1 LLEYA
6 APPGVDANE
15 GVANNDVG
23 AAHVC
28 LEVPDIGAVHDDL
41 SGDVEFLSPPQTLSN
56 GAQVACPC
64 PRDAGNG
71 HRSAG
76 VGKDNNPPGR
86 TFRRRMTAQHTVT
99 VIGAGDMGH
108 GFATLFTVKGQSVTL
123 VDHRQSNLDEAAER
137 TREVV
142 SFLAEEGE
150 TDRDPDAVVDD
161 IEFTTDLAA
170 GVAGTDLVLE
180 SVPED
185 LSVKQDTYREVA
197 ENAPNT
203 AVLASNT
210 SGIPITDI
218 AEAVPD
224 HAGRVVGC
232 HWWYPPYLLPSVEV
246 VRGEET
252 SDETVE
258 RVRAFLDAVD
268 RKPVMVER
276 DIPGFVWNR
285 IQMAIFR
292 ESLHLV
298 EEGVTSFEDIDRAIR
313 DGYALRTAAIGPF
326 ETMDIAGL
334 DLVQTV
340 LDNLSPHLCDDDE
353 ASPLFEEYLDE
364 GRGGIHDGAGF
375 YDYDHNPEEVTHDR
389 DETVM
394 ALRRAREKLGE

>member
-1 LLEYA
+1 
-6 APPGVDANE
+6 
-15 GVANNDVG
+15 
-23 AAHVC
+23 
-28 LEVPDIGAVHDDL
+28 
-41 SGDVEFLSPPQTLSN
+41 
-56 GAQVACPC
+56 
-64 PRDAGNG
+64 
-71 HRSAG
+71 
-76 VGKDNNPPGR
+76 
-86 TFRRRMTAQHTVT
+86 MTAQHTVA

-108 GFATLFTVKGQSVTL
+108 GFVTLFTVKGQSVTL
-123 VDHRQSNLDEAAER
+123 IDHRQSNLDNATER
-137 TREVV
+137 IREVA

-150 TDRDPDAVVDD
+150 TDRDPDAVVDG

-170 GVAGTDLVLE
+170 GVADADFVLE

-185 LSVKQDTYREVA
+185 LSVKQDTHQEVA
-197 ENAPNT
+197 EHAPET

-224 HAGRVVGC
+224 HAERVVGC
-232 HWWYPPYLLPSVEV
+232 HWWYPPYLLPSVEI

-252 SDETVE
+252 TDETVG
-258 RVRAFLDAVD
+258 RVRDFLDAVD

-276 DIPGFVWNR
+276 DVPGFVWNR

-298 EEGVTSFEDIDRAIR
+298 EEGVTSFEGIDRAIR

-326 ETMDIAGL
+326 ETIDIAGL

-340 LDNLSPHLCDDDE
+340 LGNLSPHLCDDDE
-353 ASPLFEEYLDE
+353 VSPLFEEYLDD

-375 YDYDHNPEEVTHDR
+375 YDYDRSPEEVTHDR

-394 ALRRAREKLGE
+394 ALRRAREELEE

>member
-1 LLEYA
+1 
-6 APPGVDANE
+6 
-15 GVANNDVG
+15 
-23 AAHVC
+23 
-28 LEVPDIGAVHDDL
+28 
-41 SGDVEFLSPPQTLSN
+41 
-56 GAQVACPC
+56 
-64 PRDAGNG
+64 
-71 HRSAG
+71 
-76 VGKDNNPPGR
+76 
-86 TFRRRMTAQHTVT
+86 
-99 VIGAGDMGH
+99 MGH
-108 GFATLFTVKGQSVTL
+108 GFATLFAVKGQSVTL
-123 VDHRQSNLDEAAER
+123 VDHRESNLDDAAER
-137 TREVV
+137 IREVV

-150 TDRDPDAVVDD
+150 ADPDPDAVVDD
-161 IEFTTDLAA
+161 TEFTTDLAA
-170 GVAGTDLVLE
+170 GVADADLVLE

-185 LSVKQDTYREVA
+185 LSVKRDTYREVA
-197 ENAPNT
+197 EHAPDT

-218 AEAVPD
+218 AAAVPD

-252 SDETVE
+252 TDETVG
-258 RVRAFLDAVD
+258 RVRDFLDAVD

-276 DIPGFVWNR
+276 DVPGFVWNR

-334 DLVQTV
+334 DLVRTV
-340 LDNLSPHLCDDDE
+340 LGNLSPHLCDDDE
-353 ASPLFEEYLDE
+353 ASPLFEEYLEE

-375 YDYDHNPEEVTHDR
+375 YDYDRSPGEITHDR

-394 ALRRAREKLGE
+394 ALRRAREELEE

>member
-1 LLEYA
+1 
-6 APPGVDANE
+6 
-15 GVANNDVG
+15 
-23 AAHVC
+23 
-28 LEVPDIGAVHDDL
+28 
-41 SGDVEFLSPPQTLSN
+41 
-56 GAQVACPC
+56 
-64 PRDAGNG
+64 
-71 HRSAG
+71 
-76 VGKDNNPPGR
+76 
-86 TFRRRMTAQHTVT
+86 MTARHTVA

-108 GFATLFTVKGQSVTL
+108 GFATLFAVKGQSVTL
-123 VDHRQSNLDEAAER
+123 VDHRQSNLDDAAER
-137 TREVV
+137 IREVV

-150 TDRDPDAVVDD
+150 ADRDPDAVVDD
-161 IEFTTDLAA
+161 TEFTTDLAA
-170 GVAGTDLVLE
+170 GVADADLVLE

-185 LSVKQDTYREVA
+185 LSVKRDTYREVA
-197 ENAPNT
+197 EHAPDT

-218 AEAVPD
+218 AAAVPD

-252 SDETVE
+252 TDETVG
-258 RVRAFLDAVD
+258 RVRDFLDAVD
-268 RKPVMVER
+268 RKPVMVKR

-334 DLVQTV
+334 DLVRTV
-340 LDNLSPHLCDDDE
+340 LGNLSPHLCDDDE
-353 ASPLFEEYLDE
+353 ASPLFEEYLE
-364 GRGGIHDGAGF
+364 KGRGGIHDGAGF
-375 YDYDHNPEEVTHDR
+375 YDYDRSPGKITHDR

-394 ALRRAREKLGE
+394 ALRRAGEELEERRSSRWGNCRRRRHRRSALAWLQHEKSESPEGSRGSNAVAETLGRSVTTAGTASAARMAGGAYRSVASTPAGTPSNRPNR

>member
-1 LLEYA
+1 
-6 APPGVDANE
+6 
-15 GVANNDVG
+15 
-23 AAHVC
+23 
-28 LEVPDIGAVHDDL
+28 
-41 SGDVEFLSPPQTLSN
+41 
-56 GAQVACPC
+56 
-64 PRDAGNG
+64 
-71 HRSAG
+71 
-76 VGKDNNPPGR
+76 
-86 TFRRRMTAQHTVT
+86 MTARHTVA

-108 GFATLFTVKGQSVTL
+108 GFATLFAVKGQSVTL
-123 VDHRQSNLDEAAER
+123 VDHRQSNLDDAAER
-137 TREVV
+137 IREVV

-150 TDRDPDAVVDD
+150 ADRDPDAVVDD
-161 IEFTTDLAA
+161 TEFTTDLAA
-170 GVAGTDLVLE
+170 GVADADLVLE

-185 LSVKQDTYREVA
+185 LSVKRDTYREVA
-197 ENAPNT
+197 EHAPDT

-218 AEAVPD
+218 AAAVPD

-252 SDETVE
+252 TDETVG
-258 RVRAFLDAVD
+258 RVRDFLDAVD

-276 DIPGFVWNR
+276 DVPGFVWNR

-334 DLVQTV
+334 DLVRTV
-340 LDNLSPHLCDDDE
+340 LGNLSPHLCDDDE
-353 ASPLFEEYLDE
+353 ASPLFEEYLE
-364 GRGGIHDGAGF
+364 KGRGGIHDGAGF
-375 YDYDHNPEEVTHDR
+375 YDYDRSPGEITHDR

-394 ALRRAREKLGE
+394 ALRRAREKLEE

>member
-1 LLEYA
+1 
-6 APPGVDANE
+6 
-15 GVANNDVG
+15 
-23 AAHVC
+23 
-28 LEVPDIGAVHDDL
+28 
-41 SGDVEFLSPPQTLSN
+41 
-56 GAQVACPC
+56 
-64 PRDAGNG
+64 
-71 HRSAG
+71 
-76 VGKDNNPPGR
+76 
-86 TFRRRMTAQHTVT
+86 
-99 VIGAGDMGH
+99 MGH
-108 GFATLFTVKGQSVTL
+108 GFATLFAVKGQSVTL
-123 VDHRQSNLDEAAER
+123 VDHRQSNLDDAAER
-137 TREVV
+137 IREVV

-150 TDRDPDAVVDD
+150 ADPDPDAVVDD
-161 IEFTTDLAA
+161 TEFTTDLAA
-170 GVAGTDLVLE
+170 GVADADLVLE

-185 LSVKQDTYREVA
+185 LSVKRDTYREVA
-197 ENAPNT
+197 EHAPDT

-218 AEAVPD
+218 AAAVPD

-252 SDETVE
+252 TDETVG
-258 RVRAFLDAVD
+258 RVRDFLDAVD

-276 DIPGFVWNR
+276 DVPGFVWNR

-334 DLVQTV
+334 DLVRTV
-340 LDNLSPHLCDDDE
+340 LGNLSPHLCDDDE
-353 ASPLFEEYLDE
+353 ASPLFEEYLEE

-375 YDYDHNPEEVTHDR
+375 YDYDRSPGEITHDR

-394 ALRRAREKLGE
+394 ALRRAREELEE

>member
-1 LLEYA
+1 
-6 APPGVDANE
+6 
-15 GVANNDVG
+15 
-23 AAHVC
+23 
-28 LEVPDIGAVHDDL
+28 
-41 SGDVEFLSPPQTLSN
+41 
-56 GAQVACPC
+56 
-64 PRDAGNG
+64 
-71 HRSAG
+71 
-76 VGKDNNPPGR
+76 
-86 TFRRRMTAQHTVT
+86 
-99 VIGAGDMGH
+99 MGH

-137 TREVV
+137 IREVV

-150 TDRDPDAVVDD
+150 TDRDPNAVVDD

-185 LSVKQDTYREVA
+185 LSVKQETYREVA

-268 RKPVMVER
+268 RKLVMVER

-340 LDNLSPHLCDDDE
+340 LGNLSPHLCDDDE

-364 GRGGIHDGAGF
+364 GRGGIYDGAGF
-375 YDYDHNPEEVTHDR
+375 YDYDRNPEEVTHDR

-394 ALRRAREKLGE
+394 ALRRAREELGE

>member
-1 LLEYA
+1 
-6 APPGVDANE
+6 
-15 GVANNDVG
+15 
-23 AAHVC
+23 
-28 LEVPDIGAVHDDL
+28 
-41 SGDVEFLSPPQTLSN
+41 
-56 GAQVACPC
+56 
-64 PRDAGNG
+64 
-71 HRSAG
+71 
-76 VGKDNNPPGR
+76 
-86 TFRRRMTAQHTVT
+86 MTARHTVA

-108 GFATLFTVKGQSVTL
+108 GFATLFAVKGQSVTL
-123 VDHRQSNLDEAAER
+123 VDHRQSNLDDAAER
-137 TREVV
+137 IREVV

-150 TDRDPDAVVDD
+150 ADRDPDAVVDD
-161 IEFTTDLAA
+161 TEFTTDLAA
-170 GVAGTDLVLE
+170 GVADADLVLE

-185 LSVKQDTYREVA
+185 LSVKRDTYREVA
-197 ENAPNT
+197 EHAPDT

-218 AEAVPD
+218 AAAVPD

-252 SDETVE
+252 TDETVG
-258 RVRAFLDAVD
+258 RVRDFLDAVD

-276 DIPGFVWNR
+276 DVPGFVWNR

-334 DLVQTV
+334 DLVRTV
-340 LDNLSPHLCDDDE
+340 LGNLSPHLCDDDE
-353 ASPLFEEYLDE
+353 ASPLFEEYLEE

-375 YDYDHNPEEVTHDR
+375 YDYDRSPGEITHDR

-394 ALRRAREKLGE
+394 ALRRAREKLEE

>member
-1 LLEYA
+1 
-6 APPGVDANE
+6 
-15 GVANNDVG
+15 
-23 AAHVC
+23 
-28 LEVPDIGAVHDDL
+28 
-41 SGDVEFLSPPQTLSN
+41 
-56 GAQVACPC
+56 
-64 PRDAGNG
+64 
-71 HRSAG
+71 
-76 VGKDNNPPGR
+76 
-86 TFRRRMTAQHTVT
+86 
-99 VIGAGDMGH
+99 MGH
-108 GFATLFTVKGQSVTL
+108 GFATLFAVKGQSVTL
-123 VDHRQSNLDEAAER
+123 VDHRESNLDDAAER
-137 TREVV
+137 IREVV

-150 TDRDPDAVVDD
+150 ADPDPDAVVDD
-161 IEFTTDLAA
+161 TEFTTDLAA
-170 GVAGTDLVLE
+170 GVADADLVLE

-185 LSVKQDTYREVA
+185 LSVKRDTYREVA
-197 ENAPNT
+197 EHAPDT

-218 AEAVPD
+218 AAAVPD

-252 SDETVE
+252 TDETVG
-258 RVRAFLDAVD
+258 RVRDFLDAVD

-276 DIPGFVWNR
+276 DVPGFVWNR

-298 EEGVTSFEDIDRAIR
+298 EEGVPSFEDIDRAIR

-334 DLVQTV
+334 DLVRTV
-340 LDNLSPHLCDDDE
+340 LGNLSPHLCDDDE
-353 ASPLFEEYLDE
+353 ASPLFEEYLEE

-375 YDYDHNPEEVTHDR
+375 YDYDRSPGEITHDR

-394 ALRRAREKLGE
+394 ALRRAREELEE

>member
-1 LLEYA
+1 
-6 APPGVDANE
+6 
-15 GVANNDVG
+15 
-23 AAHVC
+23 
-28 LEVPDIGAVHDDL
+28 
-41 SGDVEFLSPPQTLSN
+41 
-56 GAQVACPC
+56 
-64 PRDAGNG
+64 
-71 HRSAG
+71 
-76 VGKDNNPPGR
+76 
-86 TFRRRMTAQHTVT
+86 MTARHTVA

-108 GFATLFTVKGQSVTL
+108 GFATLFAVKGQSVTL
-123 VDHRQSNLDEAAER
+123 VDHRQSNLDDAAER
-137 TREVV
+137 IREVV

-150 TDRDPDAVVDD
+150 ADRDPDAVVDD
-161 IEFTTDLAA
+161 TEFTTDLAA
-170 GVAGTDLVLE
+170 GVADADLVLE

-185 LSVKQDTYREVA
+185 LSVKRDTYREVA
-197 ENAPNT
+197 EHAPDT

-218 AEAVPD
+218 AAAVPD

-252 SDETVE
+252 TDETVG
-258 RVRAFLDAVD
+258 RVRDFLDAVD

-276 DIPGFVWNR
+276 DVPGFVWNR

-334 DLVQTV
+334 DLVRTV
-340 LDNLSPHLCDDDE
+340 LGNLSPHLCDDDE
-353 ASPLFEEYLDE
+353 ASPLFEEYLEE

-375 YDYDHNPEEVTHDR
+375 YDYDRSPGEITYDR

-394 ALRRAREKLGE
+394 ALRRAREGPEE

>member
-1 LLEYA
+1 
-6 APPGVDANE
+6 
-15 GVANNDVG
+15 
-23 AAHVC
+23 
-28 LEVPDIGAVHDDL
+28 
-41 SGDVEFLSPPQTLSN
+41 
-56 GAQVACPC
+56 
-64 PRDAGNG
+64 
-71 HRSAG
+71 
-76 VGKDNNPPGR
+76 
-86 TFRRRMTAQHTVT
+86 
-99 VIGAGDMGH
+99 MGH

-340 LDNLSPHLCDDDE
+340 LGNLSPHLCDDDE

>member
-1 LLEYA
+1 
-6 APPGVDANE
+6 
-15 GVANNDVG
+15 
-23 AAHVC
+23 
-28 LEVPDIGAVHDDL
+28 
-41 SGDVEFLSPPQTLSN
+41 
-56 GAQVACPC
+56 
-64 PRDAGNG
+64 
-71 HRSAG
+71 
-76 VGKDNNPPGR
+76 
-86 TFRRRMTAQHTVT
+86 MTARHTVA

-108 GFATLFTVKGQSVTL
+108 GFATLFAVKGQSVTL
-123 VDHRQSNLDEAAER
+123 VDHRQSNLDDAAER
-137 TREVV
+137 IREVV

-150 TDRDPDAVVDD
+150 ADPDPDAVVDD
-161 IEFTTDLAA
+161 TEFTTDLAA
-170 GVAGTDLVLE
+170 GVADADLVLE

-185 LSVKQDTYREVA
+185 LSVKRDTYREVA
-197 ENAPNT
+197 EHAPDT

-218 AEAVPD
+218 AAAVPD

-252 SDETVE
+252 TDETVG
-258 RVRAFLDAVD
+258 RVRDFLDAVD

-276 DIPGFVWNR
+276 DVPGFVWNR

-334 DLVQTV
+334 DLVRTV
-340 LDNLSPHLCDDDE
+340 LGNLSPHLCDDDE
-353 ASPLFEEYLDE
+353 ASPLFEEYLEE

-375 YDYDHNPEEVTHDR
+375 YDYDRSPGEITHDR

-394 ALRRAREKLGE
+394 ALRRAREELEE

>member
-1 LLEYA
+1 
-6 APPGVDANE
+6 
-15 GVANNDVG
+15 
-23 AAHVC
+23 
-28 LEVPDIGAVHDDL
+28 
-41 SGDVEFLSPPQTLSN
+41 
-56 GAQVACPC
+56 
-64 PRDAGNG
+64 
-71 HRSAG
+71 
-76 VGKDNNPPGR
+76 
-86 TFRRRMTAQHTVT
+86 
-99 VIGAGDMGH
+99 MGH
-108 GFATLFTVKGQSVTL
+108 GFATLFAVKGQSVTL
-123 VDHRQSNLDEAAER
+123 VDHRQSNLDDAAER
-137 TREVV
+137 IREVV

-150 TDRDPDAVVDD
+150 ADRDPDAVVDD
-161 IEFTTDLAA
+161 TEFTTDLAA
-170 GVAGTDLVLE
+170 GVADADFVLE

-185 LSVKQDTYREVA
+185 LSVKRDTYREVA
-197 ENAPNT
+197 EHAPDT

-218 AEAVPD
+218 AAAVPD

-252 SDETVE
+252 TDETVG
-258 RVRAFLDAVD
+258 RVRDFLDAVD

-276 DIPGFVWNR
+276 DVPGFVWNR

-334 DLVQTV
+334 DLVRTV
-340 LDNLSPHLCDDDE
+340 LGNLSPHLCDDDE
-353 ASPLFEEYLDE
+353 ASPLFEEYLE
-364 GRGGIHDGAGF
+364 KGRGGIHDGAGF
-375 YDYDHNPEEVTHDR
+375 YDYDRSPGEITHDR

-394 ALRRAREKLGE
+394 ALRRAREKLEE

>member
-1 LLEYA
+1 
-6 APPGVDANE
+6 
-15 GVANNDVG
+15 
-23 AAHVC
+23 
-28 LEVPDIGAVHDDL
+28 
-41 SGDVEFLSPPQTLSN
+41 
-56 GAQVACPC
+56 
-64 PRDAGNG
+64 
-71 HRSAG
+71 
-76 VGKDNNPPGR
+76 
-86 TFRRRMTAQHTVT
+86 
-99 VIGAGDMGH
+99 MGH
-108 GFATLFTVKGQSVTL
+108 GFATLFAVKGQSVTL
-123 VDHRQSNLDEAAER
+123 VDHRQSNLDDAAER
-137 TREVV
+137 IREVV
-142 SFLAEEGE
+142 SFLAAEGE
-150 TDRDPDAVVDD
+150 ADRDPDAVVDD
-161 IEFTTDLAA
+161 TEFTTDLAA
-170 GVAGTDLVLE
+170 GVADADLVLE

-185 LSVKQDTYREVA
+185 LSVKRDTYREVA
-197 ENAPNT
+197 EHAPDT

-218 AEAVPD
+218 AAAVPD

-252 SDETVE
+252 TDETVG
-258 RVRAFLDAVD
+258 RVRDFLDAVD

-276 DIPGFVWNR
+276 DVPGFVWNR

-334 DLVQTV
+334 DLVRTV
-340 LDNLSPHLCDDDE
+340 LGNLSPHLCDDDE
-353 ASPLFEEYLDE
+353 ASPLFEEYLEE

-375 YDYDHNPEEVTHDR
+375 YDYDRSPGEITHDR

-394 ALRRAREKLGE
+394 ALRRAREKLEE

>member
-1 LLEYA
+1 
-6 APPGVDANE
+6 
-15 GVANNDVG
+15 
-23 AAHVC
+23 
-28 LEVPDIGAVHDDL
+28 
-41 SGDVEFLSPPQTLSN
+41 
-56 GAQVACPC
+56 
-64 PRDAGNG
+64 
-71 HRSAG
+71 
-76 VGKDNNPPGR
+76 
-86 TFRRRMTAQHTVT
+86 MTARHTVA

-108 GFATLFTVKGQSVTL
+108 GFATLFAVKGQSVTL
-123 VDHRQSNLDEAAER
+123 VDHRQSNLDDAAER
-137 TREVV
+137 IREVV

-150 TDRDPDAVVDD
+150 ADRDPDAVVDD
-161 IEFTTDLAA
+161 TEFTTDLAA
-170 GVAGTDLVLE
+170 GVADADLVLE

-185 LSVKQDTYREVA
+185 LSVKRDTYREVA
-197 ENAPNT
+197 EHAPDT

-218 AEAVPD
+218 AAAVPD

-252 SDETVE
+252 TDETVG
-258 RVRAFLDAVD
+258 RVRDFLDAVD

-276 DIPGFVWNR
+276 DVPGFVWNR

-334 DLVQTV
+334 DLVRTV
-340 LDNLSPHLCDDDE
+340 LGNLSPHLCDDDE
-353 ASPLFEEYLDE
+353 ASPLFEEYLEE

-375 YDYDHNPEEVTHDR
+375 YDYDRSPGEITHDR

-394 ALRRAREKLGE
+394 ALRRAREELEE